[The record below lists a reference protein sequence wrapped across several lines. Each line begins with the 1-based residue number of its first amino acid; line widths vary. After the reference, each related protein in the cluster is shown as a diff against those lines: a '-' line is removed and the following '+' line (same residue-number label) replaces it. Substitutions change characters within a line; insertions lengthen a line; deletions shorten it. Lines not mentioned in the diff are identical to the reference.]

1 MKKLLVVLFTLLILF
16 TGCEIKDITNDDI
29 DEIIENTIS
38 LETQRANKSFEG
50 YKYYIPRGFSL
61 EDKKG
66 NNHILLSNGDRYYLY
81 IDIVSY
87 FHKIPMQ
94 VTKDN
99 ELYFFRKISYNNI
112 DGYIKVRTEEDDAYY
127 IEIYYN
133 YSRIEAFV
141 KKENLE
147 SSIRNSIRILSSV
160 TYNDIILDTLIGER
174 TIDYQEEIYNDYK
187 SKRENSSF
195 LDYIE
200 EYDETEEEEKIK
212 DEDILE
218 ADND

>member
-1 MKKLLVVLFTLLILF
+1 MKKLLVLLTLLILF
-16 TGCEIKDITNDDI
+16 TGCEVKDITNDDI
-29 DEIIENTIS
+29 DKIIEDTIS
-38 LETQRANKSFEG
+38 IDAQRANKSFEG

-66 NNHILLSNGDRYYLY
+66 NNHVLLSNGDKYYLY

-87 FHKIPMQ
+87 FHKIPME

-112 DGYIKVRTEEDDAYY
+112 DGYIKVGTPKDDTYY
-127 IEIYYN
+127 IEIYFN

-147 SSIRNSIRILSSV
+147 SAVRNSIRILSSV
-160 TYNDIILDTLIGER
+160 TYNDVILDTLIGEK
-174 TIDYQEEIYNDYK
+174 TIDYQEETYDAYK
-187 SKRENSSF
+187 SKRENGNF

-200 EYDETEEEEKIK
+200 EYDVYEKEEKVK

-218 ADND
+218 AINE